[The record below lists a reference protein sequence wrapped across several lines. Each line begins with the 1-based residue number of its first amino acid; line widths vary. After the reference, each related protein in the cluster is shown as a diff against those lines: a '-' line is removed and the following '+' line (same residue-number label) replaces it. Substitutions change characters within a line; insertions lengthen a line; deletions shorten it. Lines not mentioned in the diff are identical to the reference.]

1 MKMQCEAA
9 NIDNEGSP
17 LDVQEE
23 LDADAEGDEMDEDAE
38 GNLDAEGD
46 ADAEGEG
53 DADADK
59 TDNVTQGQKEVKDG
73 EEAGE

>member
-1 MKMQCEAA
+1 MQCEAA
-9 NIDNEGSP
+9 NIDNEGSS

-23 LDADAEGDEMDEDAE
+23 PDADAEGDEMDEDAE
-38 GNLDAEGD
+38 GNLDA
-46 ADAEGEG
+46 EG